1 MATNPQSVDPAQAA
15 LAAIEDALMLPA
27 EQVEAKPI
35 VEPAA
40 EAVERPA
47 LRMPEATP
55 LEVAADKAPPVVAT
69 SAPKPRVAATP
80 ANDDRPSVGQII
92 QALQYR
98 PSRAPLTIAAL
109 ASVVWLALIGYYAW
123 TQNAG
128 APLPPAQLAM
138 IALAALGPA
147 VFFFITGALAR
158 RIQEM
163 RGAARAMTEVAAR
176 LADPETFV
184 ADQVVTL

>member
-98 PSRAPLTIAAL
+98 PSRAPR
-109 ASVVWLALIGYYAW
+109 
-123 TQNAG
+123 
-128 APLPPAQLAM
+128 PAT
-138 IALAALGPA
+138 
-147 VFFFITGALAR
+147 V
-158 RIQEM
+158 
-163 RGAARAMTEVAAR
+163 
-176 LADPETFV
+176 
-184 ADQVVTL
+184 